1 MISELVIDT
10 ELGGEFQDGS
20 ESGESREG
28 GMFGQNPHTTSKA
41 VPDNV
46 FHNIH
51 FIQRTLVMPMHQLS

>member
-1 MISELVIDT
+1 M
-10 ELGGEFQDGS
+10 GEEGQGS

-46 FHNIH
+46 FHNID